1 MKMNGGGIAS
11 AAIFMILVS
20 VVRLGDKSVFK
31 TANGEDAWVQRIRI
45 GKSIKDRNKAGVVR
59 FKRPDR

>member
-31 TANGEDAWVQRIRI
+31 TANGEEAWVQRTAKTIRE
-45 GKSIKDRNKAGVVR
+45 RNKAGVVR

>member
-31 TANGEDAWVQRIRI
+31 TANGEEAWVQRTAKTIR
-45 GKSIKDRNKAGVVR
+45 DRNKAGVVR

>member
-31 TANGEDAWVQRIRI
+31 TANGEDAWVQRI
-45 GKSIKDRNKAGVVR
+45 GKTIKERNKAGVVR

>member
-1 MKMNGGGIAS
+1 MNGGGIAS

-20 VVRLGDKSVFK
+20 MVRLGDKSTFRS
-31 TANGEDAWVQRIRI
+31 ANAEEAFVKQVDKGVKDA
-45 GKSIKDRNKAGVVR
+45 NKASAVR

>member
-1 MKMNGGGIAS
+1 MNGGGIAS

-31 TANGEDAWVQRIRI
+31 TANGEEAWVQRTAKTIR
-45 GKSIKDRNKAGVVR
+45 DRNKAGVVR

>member
-31 TANGEDAWVQRIRI
+31 TANGEDAWVQRI
-45 GKSIKDRNKAGVVR
+45 GQAIKERNKAGVVR

>member
-1 MKMNGGGIAS
+1 MNGGGIAS

-31 TANGEDAWVQRIRI
+31 TANGEDAWVQRTA
-45 GKSIKDRNKAGVVR
+45 KTIKDRNKAGVVR